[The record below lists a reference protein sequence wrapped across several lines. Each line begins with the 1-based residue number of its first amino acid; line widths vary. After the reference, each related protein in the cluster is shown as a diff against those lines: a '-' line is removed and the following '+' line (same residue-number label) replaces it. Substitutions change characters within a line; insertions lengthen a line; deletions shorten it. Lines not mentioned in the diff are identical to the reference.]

1 LKVSLFVEIVLDQM
15 KFENNSQIM
24 YQITG
29 CIGIRN
35 IRSVLSS
42 ESDPKKDIEKNLE
55 YNTEKDKDTHA
66 SLYQESLSMYRRLG
80 DVLGITSKV
89 HLRTSHDL
97 SVVYTPGVA
106 EPCKKIS
113 TNSDMAYIY
122 TMTKNTV
129 AIVTDGSSVLGLG
142 NIGPYAALPVMEG
155 KAIIFKEFANINAF
169 PICLDTQDIE
179 EVIKAGQVPLPRLR
193 RH

>member
-1 LKVSLFVEIVLDQM
+1 M

-55 YNTEKDKDTHA
+55 HNTEKDKDTHA

-80 DVLGITSKV
+80 GVLGITSKV

-113 TNSDMAYIY
+113 TN
-122 TMTKNTV
+122 
-129 AIVTDGSSVLGLG
+129 
-142 NIGPYAALPVMEG
+142 
-155 KAIIFKEFANINAF
+155 
-169 PICLDTQDIE
+169 
-179 EVIKAGQVPLPRLR
+179 
-193 RH
+193 